1 MLYLLT
7 MQAGA
12 EKLGKLI
19 KQQRVAESLTLQE
32 LAEKSGVSSSHLGR
46 IERGERFPSG
56 QILRKVAKP
65 LGFDENELFTLA
77 GYLTPKSGVSEKTQ
91 GYTAGELDPWV
102 ARTLAQEPVEI
113 QRMSVSVITILKSMA
128 RSFAKKD

>member
-77 GYLTPKSGVSEKTQ
+77 GYLTSKSGVSEKTQ

-113 QRMSVSVITILKSMA
+113 QRMSVSIITILKSMA
-128 RSFAKKD
+128 RSFSKKD